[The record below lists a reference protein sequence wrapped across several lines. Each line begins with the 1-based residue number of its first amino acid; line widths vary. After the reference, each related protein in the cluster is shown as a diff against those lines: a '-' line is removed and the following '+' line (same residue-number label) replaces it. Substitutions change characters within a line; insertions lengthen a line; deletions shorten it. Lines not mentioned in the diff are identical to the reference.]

1 MRCGSRKRSVA
12 LMCRSNAL
20 RLVFLLFGLG
30 SVHAQTPNLAV
41 RMREIVSYDTVSI
54 DLTSEGSGPLIV
66 LLPSR
71 GRDLDDFDGVAAG
84 LAKAGFRVLRPQP
97 RGAGASKGPS
107 DGVRLQDLARDVAFV
122 IERENAGP
130 AVIAGHAFGNWVAR
144 MVATD
149 HRHLVHGVAL
159 IAAAAKTFP
168 QSLRA
173 DVQQSANASLPDE
186 TRLEA
191 LRRGFF
197 FPGHDA
203 SVWLHGWAPEA
214 NRIQGLA
221 SAATKQAEYWQAG
234 GVPMLDVVPDS
245 DPFKPKDKWFESR
258 EEFGDRVTVA
268 IIANAS
274 HALIPEQPRAVVEA
288 IVNWVRKLP

>member
-1 MRCGSRKRSVA
+1 
-12 LMCRSNAL
+12 
-20 RLVFLLFGLG
+20 
-30 SVHAQTPNLAV
+30 
-41 RMREIVSYDTVSI
+41 MREIVTYDHVSI

-71 GRDLDDFDGVAAG
+71 GRDLDDFDIVAAG
-84 LAKAGFRVLRPQP
+84 LAQAGFRVLRPQP

-107 DGVRLQDLARDVAFV
+107 DGIRMQDLARDVAFV
-122 IERENAGP
+122 IEREKAGP
-130 AVIAGHAFGNWVAR
+130 AVIVGHAFGNWVAR

-149 HRHLVHGVAL
+149 HRHLVRGVAL
-159 IAAAAKTFP
+159 VAAAAKTFP
-168 QSLRA
+168 DSLRA
-173 DVQQSANASLPDE
+173 DVQQSANAALPNA

-234 GVPMLDVVPDS
+234 GVPILDVVPDS
-245 DPFKPKDKWFESR
+245 DPFKPKEKWFESR
-258 EEFGDRVTVA
+258 EEFGDRVTVT
-268 IIANAS
+268 IIPNAS
-274 HALIPEQPRAVVEA
+274 HALIPEQPQAVVEA
-288 IVNWVRKLP
+288 VASWARRLPQP

>member
-1 MRCGSRKRSVA
+1 MKFLWLAFMMSGLVA
-12 LMCRSNAL
+12 A
-20 RLVFLLFGLG
+20 
-30 SVHAQTPNLAV
+30 HAQAPK
-41 RMREIVSYDTVSI
+41 MREIVTYNNVSI
-54 DLTSEGSGPLIV
+54 DLTSEGMGPLIV

-71 GRDLDDFDGVAAG
+71 GRDLDDFDVVAAG

-107 DGVRLQDLARDVAFV
+107 EGIRLQDLARDVAFV
-122 IERENAGP
+122 IEREKAGP

-149 HRHLVHGVAL
+149 HRHLVRGVAL
-159 IAAAAKTFP
+159 VAAAAKTFP
-168 QSLRA
+168 ESLRA
-173 DVQQSANASLPDE
+173 DVQQSANASLPNE

-191 LRRGFF
+191 LQRGFF
-197 FPGHDA
+197 LPGHDA

-234 GVPMLDVVPDS
+234 GVPILDVVPDS
-245 DPFKPKDKWFESR
+245 DPFKPKEKWYESR
-258 EEFGDRVTVA
+258 EEFGDRVTVTV
-268 IIANAS
+268 IQKAS
-274 HALIPEQPRAVVEA
+274 HALIPEQPQAVVDA
-288 IVNWVRKLP
+288 IVDWARKLP